1 MKKLFVIGLIIT
13 VWFSSC
19 EDIYNPEMDEVEDL
33 LVVEANL
40 VFGKNNNS
48 VKLYKTINFN
58 ASNTSYPPVNG
69 AIVMLINQM
78 GESITLSEI
87 GKSGIYSFNEQLEQD
102 KSYKLYIRHEGEII
116 ESAYQ
121 KIPEMPAIDSVYT
134 EHAEKLIVAGTDA
147 SSGKLQKEPG
157 AMVYIDMEDKGDVTH
172 YRFTHRKIA
181 QYAYYAV
188 APSGPPIEGT
198 MYAWMSMRP
207 REMFNIAAPPE
218 YSLSTD
224 IKKHPLIFLEQR
236 FFIQL
241 EADSPT
247 VFIGWIYIAQ
257 QYAISE
263 QTYLYYKD
271 LNNQL
276 TAEGKLF
283 DPLYTQARG
292 NISCITD
299 PKKVILGNFEIST
312 VREHRFYVQPMSDNK
327 YFIKRIPYFWY
338 IPEDGKIFNQQPEWW
353 EYRGK
358 TYPLY

>member
-1 MKKLFVIGLIIT
+1 MKKILVIGIIIA
-13 VWFSSC
+13 VWLASC
-19 EDIYNPEMDEVEDL
+19 EDIYNPEMDAVEDL

-40 VFGKNNNS
+40 IFGQSNNS

-58 ASNTSYPPVNG
+58 ASNTSFPPVNG
-69 AIVMLINQM
+69 AIVMLIDQI
-78 GESITLSEI
+78 GASITLTEN
-87 GKSGIYSFNEQLEQD
+87 GKTGIYSFNGPLDQN

-121 KIPEMPAIDSVYT
+121 AVPKWPEIDSVYT
-134 EHAEKLIVAGTDA
+134 EHTEKMIVAGTDA
-147 SSGKLQKEPG
+147 SSGKLRKEPG
-157 AMVYIDMEDKGDVTH
+157 AMVYVDIADKGDVTH
-172 YRFTHRKIA
+172 YRFSHRKIV
-181 QYAYYAV
+181 QYAYNAI

-198 MYAWMSMRP
+198 MYAWMSLRS

-236 FFIQL
+236 FYVQIP
-241 EADSPT
+241 DTPT
-247 VFIGWIYIAQ
+247 YFIGWIYISH

-263 QTYLYYKD
+263 QTYHYYKD
-271 LNNQL
+271 LNSQL

-292 NISCITD
+292 NIACITD
-299 PKKVILGNFEIST
+299 PKKIILGNFEIST
-312 VREHRFYVQPMSDNK
+312 VREHRFYVQPMSNNS

-338 IPEDGKIFNQQPEWW
+338 IPDEGKSFNQIPEWW
-353 EYRGK
+353 EFRGK
-358 TYPLY
+358 IYP